1 MKSIIGKL
9 LRQRY
14 YIVQELGRS
23 SFTTTYLAEDKDFPF
38 ITYCV
43 VKIIQFEHSN
53 ANLNPQSEQWENL
66 QKHFIAET
74 ISLKR
79 LGKHPQIPQLLDYF
93 EENWQFYLVQEFIEG
108 ENLEQIVNKSLL
120 SETETIHLLRD
131 VLKILDFVHQQG
143 VIHQDIQPSNIIL
156 RHQDNKM
163 CLIDFGGV
171 KQIPLQVNAQSED
184 STTQIIGKLGYV
196 PPEQQE
202 GNPNFTSDIY
212 ALGKTAIYVLSSKS
226 PHRVNLQTIELDSL
240 TNNIQEDETQHT
252 LTKISPRLTN
262 ILDKMVKQNYQ
273 ERYQSAVEVLTELE
287 REENVIYLPPPFLVS
302 PPNEDF
308 ESEPQ
313 VTLPR
318 LKKRKV
324 ILWVLLIIPFVA
336 ALITFVMGIY
346 KNMYRGFAEYRNT
359 NYQIKIKY
367 PKSWSLK
374 QLEDPITGEVVMFS
388 SPKESESDIFRE
400 KIFITVENLP
410 DDINDLDEYAEILT
424 DRIINNPTY
433 DINTY
438 PEKKIKLSNQIAKK
452 IVYSRKIN
460 GINIRQ
466 LETFI
471 IDNDRVYIVTYI
483 AERSKYYKFLKIA
496 NKAIKSLEIE

>member
-14 YIVQELGRS
+14 YIAQELGRS
-23 SFTTTYLAEDKDFPF
+23 SFSTTYLAEDRDLPP

-53 ANLNPQSEQWENL
+53 ANLNPQSEQWGYL
-66 QKHFIAET
+66 QKLFIAES

-108 ENLEQIVNKSLL
+108 ENLEQIVAEGLL
-120 SETETIHLLRD
+120 SETETIQLLQD
-131 VLKILDFVHQQG
+131 VLTILDFVHQQK
-143 VIHQDIQPSNIIL
+143 VIHQDIQPSNLI
-156 RHQDNKM
+156 RRRRDNKI

-171 KQIPLQVNAQSED
+171 KQISLQVSSQAED

-212 ALGKTAIYVLSSKS
+212 ALGKTAIYALSSKS
-226 PHRVNLQTIELDSL
+226 PHRVNLQNIELDSL
-240 TNNIQEDETQHT
+240 TNNSREDETQHT

-262 ILDKMVKQNYQ
+262 ILNKMVKQNYR

-287 REENVIYLPPPFLVS
+287 REENVVYLPPPFLVS
-302 PPNEDF
+302 PPNEDL
-308 ESEPQ
+308 EAPPVAPS
-313 VTLPR
+313 R
-318 LKKRKV
+318 LKKRKIV
-324 ILWVLLIIPFVA
+324 LWALLILPFVA

-346 KNMYRGFAEYRNT
+346 KNMYRGFAQYQNT

-367 PKSWSLK
+367 PKPWSIK
-374 QLEDPITGEVVMFS
+374 QLEDPITGEVVVFS

-400 KIFITVENLP
+400 KIFITVEDLP
-410 DDINDLDEYAEILT
+410 DDVNELDDYAEILT
-424 DRIINNPTY
+424 NRIIDNPTY
-433 DINTY
+433 EIEVY
-438 PEKKIKLSNQIAKK
+438 PQEKLRLSNQIAKK
-452 IVYSRKIN
+452 IIYSRKIN

-466 LETFI
+466 LEIFT
-471 IDNDRVYIVTYI
+471 IDNDQVYIVTYM
-483 AERSKYYKFLKIA
+483 AERSKYYKFLKLA
-496 NKAIKSLEIE
+496 NKTISSLEIE